1 MTKILIHTTIKNKK
15 IRKKK
20 IILDLQLEILLAF
33 IWKITKMGSLWIK
46 NYKK

>member
-20 IILDLQLEILLAF
+20 LFIDLQLEILLAF
-33 IWKITKMGSLWIK
+33 IWKINEDGFI
-46 NYKK
+46 YG